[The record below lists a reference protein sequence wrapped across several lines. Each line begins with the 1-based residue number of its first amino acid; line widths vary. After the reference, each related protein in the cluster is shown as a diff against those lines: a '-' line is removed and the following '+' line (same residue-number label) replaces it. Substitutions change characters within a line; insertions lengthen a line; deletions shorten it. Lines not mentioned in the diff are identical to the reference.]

1 MVEVLGEGM
10 NPQYAGEVRV
20 VRSSYTSKNGP
31 TITLALHDIDELGKV
46 ASLDGKRFMVALVQI
61 GDDEQPVEAPELKGG
76 ELAKLAGRWCSDPE
90 FWEWLNQFHS
100 GDLVDSE
107 KRAAELVRDIC
118 NISSR
123 ARLDHDKFAAARFN
137 DLIREP
143 YRAWLEAA

>member
-1 MVEVLGEGM
+1 M

-90 FWEWLNQFHS
+90 FWGWLSREANCQIQ
-100 GDLVDSE
+100 DSE
-107 KRAAELVRDIC
+107 KAAEVVRSMCLIK
-118 NISSR
+118 SR
-123 ARLDHDKFAAARFN
+123 ADLDHDKFAATRFKV
-137 DLIREP
+137 LIREP
-143 YRAWLEAA
+143 YRVWLEAA